1 MELGQRIKEAR
12 LEKGLSQR
20 ELCGDMI
27 TRNMLSLIENGNA
40 QPSMDTLRYLAQQL
54 EKPMSYFLEEACVSP
69 NQALILEARRLPGE
83 QAILALQNYQAPD
96 PVFDPEY
103 YLIAALRF
111 MEMAQ
116 QALEEGRRPMAARFL
131 EQAGR
136 AGEHTP
142 YYSPELEQRRLVLC
156 HRAKAE
162 NPEDLVD
169 LLPDMDPVLMLRAH
183 AALNAAQYDRCLTF
197 LEAAESRDETWHY
210 LQGEAY
216 LGKKEYALAAEHFL
230 QAEQGGT
237 QPVYAQLEECYR
249 ELGDFEKA
257 YHYIRKSL
265 TAGK

>member
-54 EKPMSYFLEEACVSP
+54 EKPMSFFLEEACVSP
-69 NQALILEARRLPGE
+69 NQAC
-83 QAILALQNYQAPD
+83 ILAARSAPAAQTLEILKDYRAPD
-96 PVFDPEY
+96 PIFDPEY
-103 YLIAALRF
+103 HLLIALGL

-116 QALEEGRRPMAARFL
+116 VALDENRCHMAAQL
-131 EQAGR
+131 LAQAGR
-136 AGEHTP
+136 AGEQTP
-142 YYSPELEQRRLVLC
+142 YYTPELEMRRVVLG
-156 HRAKAE
+156 HRAKAAALE
-162 NPEDLVD
+162 EVVYC
-169 LLPDMDPVLMLRAH
+169 LPDIEPALMLKAH
-183 AALNAAQYDRCLTF
+183 AALEEKQYDRCGALLDAVETRDGFWYF
-197 LEAAESRDETWHY
+197 LRGEVY
-210 LQGEAY
+210 LAKKAY
-216 LGKKEYALAAEHFL
+216 APAAEHF
-230 QAEQGGT
+230 QKAEDWGG
-237 QPVYAQLEECYR
+237 QQVCSRLEECYR

>member
-12 LEKGLSQR
+12 LEKGMSQR
-20 ELCGDMI
+20 ELCGTMI
-27 TRNMLSLIENGNA
+27 TRNMLSLIEHGSA
-40 QPSMDTLRYLAQQL
+40 HPSMDTLRYLAQQL
-54 EKPMSYFLEEACVSP
+54 GKPISYFLDEDVPSP

-116 QALEEGRRPMAARFL
+116 QALDDGRRPMAVRFL

-142 YYSPELEQRRLVLC
+142 YYTPELELRRLVLC
-156 HRAKAE
+156 HRANAE
-162 NPEDLVD
+162 PPEELVD
-169 LLPDMDPVLMLRAH
+169 LLPDMEPALMLQAH
-183 AALNAAQYDRCLTF
+183 AALETNQYDRCGALLDAVENRDGFWYF
-197 LEAAESRDETWHY
+197 LRGEVY
-210 LQGEAY
+210 LA
-216 LGKKEYALAAEHFL
+216 KKEYAPAAEHF
-230 QAEQGGT
+230 QKAEDWNGSQ
-237 QPVYAQLEECYR
+237 VYSRLEECYR

-257 YHYIRKSL
+257 YYYIRKSL
-265 TAGK
+265 TTG